1 MARRPRGEEERSMDS
16 LMDALTNVVGIL
28 LLILIVLSL
37 QITTEVRKVVESLP
51 EVTEEEL
58 EAMKTSRD
66 KTLENLENLKQTH
79 NNTLENL
86 PTEEEATQLVAEL
99 EEFEENN
106 EELAEKTS
114 DIEEWAA
121 KVTEQEQKQET
132 NEGLVS
138 VADTKNRE
146 LAAIL
151 AQTPE
156 VEVKQAKEVLMP
168 DPRRA
173 DPEATA
179 LYILCKFGKIYFVG
193 DPYIHALGIRDVIDQ
208 NFTDLA
214 FTGKAIGDYTYALKD
229 TRKNENDAFIP
240 ITETYRLSR
249 REREALG
256 AWDSMKAKWGNR
268 EGVIEDEERSIV
280 DRIFGSND
288 EAELNVGKFRYDMKK
303 ISAYFGE
310 GKFGPKDFKYHVVQ
324 GGGDRVKMQLEPR
337 EDGGWTPEE
346 FTAAGSAFEQA
357 CKQAS
362 TARRTLF
369 YYHVAPD
376 SFETYLQARSTSEKF
391 RIPAGWT
398 VWEGEKFEPKA
409 MPQRPTL
416 RYNLDTIPD
425 EAYMQVANVVGP
437 HMFEELSAEWDE
449 LDERVAAAVPEE
461 MTDEAEKAAFTTK
474 LKTERAEFDGTRFTW
489 YTLNIFKT
497 ALAAEEASGETE
509 VVIEIHPPEIPHIRL
524 FAPARPPSAPTPP
537 PTDTPKPE
545 PPKPPTGPPTLILD

>member
-1 MARRPRGEEERSMDS
+1 MDS

-37 QITTEVRKVVESLP
+37 QITTEVKKVVESLP

-58 EAMKTSRD
+58 EAMKASRD
-66 KTLENLENLKQTH
+66 KTLENLEDLQQTH
-79 NNTLENL
+79 SNTIENL
-86 PTEEEATQLVAEL
+86 PTEEEAAQLVAEL

-121 KVTEQEQKQET
+121 KVTEQEQKKEA
-132 NEGLVS
+132 NEELVS
-138 VADTKNRE
+138 VADVKNRE

-173 DPEATA
+173 DPESTA

-193 DPYIHALGIRDVIDQ
+193 DPYQHALSIRDVIDK

-214 FTGKAIGDYTYALKD
+214 FTGKAIGSYTYDLKD
-229 TRKNENDAFIP
+229 TKKNDNDAFLP

-249 REREALG
+249 RDREAL
-256 AWDSMKAKWGNR
+256 ASWDNLKPKWGNR
-268 EGVIEDEERSIV
+268 EGVLEDKERSIV
-280 DRIFGSND
+280 DRIFGSNE
-288 EAELNVGKFRYDMKK
+288 EAELDVGKFRYDMKK
-303 ISAYFGE
+303 IAAYFGE

-337 EDGGWTPEE
+337 EDAGWTPEQ
-346 FTAAGSAFEQA
+346 FTAAGSEFEQA

-369 YYHVAPD
+369 YYYVAPD

-409 MPQRPTL
+409 MPERPTL

-425 EAYMQVANVVGP
+425 EAYMQIANVVGP
-437 HMFEELSAEWDE
+437 HMVQELTAEWNE
-449 LDERVAAAVPEE
+449 LDARVAAAVPED
-461 MTDEAEKAAFTTK
+461 MTDEAEKAEFIKK
-474 LKTERAEFDGTRFTW
+474 LKAERAEFDGTRFIY
-489 YTLNIFKT
+489 YTLDIFKT

-509 VVIEIHPPEIPHIRL
+509 IVIEIHPPEIPQIRL
-524 FAPARPPSAPTPP
+524 FAPAKPPTAPKPPPDDKPKPP
-537 PTDTPKPE
+537 PTK
-545 PPKPPTGPPTLILD
+545 PTGTGTLILD

>member
-1 MARRPRGEEERSMDS
+1 MDS

-51 EVTEEEL
+51 EVTQEEL
-58 EAMKTSRD
+58 EAMRTSRD

-86 PTEEEATQLVAEL
+86 PTEEEAAQLVAEL

-121 KVTEQEQKQET
+121 KVKEEEQKKET
-132 NEGLVS
+132 NENLVS

-173 DPEATA
+173 DPDATA

-193 DPYIHALGIRDVIDQ
+193 DPYDHALSIRDVIDK

-229 TRKNENDAFIP
+229 TEKNENDAFIP

-249 REREALG
+249 RERESLA
-256 AWDSMKAKWGNR
+256 AWENLKEKWGNR
-268 EGVIEDEERSIV
+268 EGVLEDEKRSIL
-280 DRIFGSND
+280 DRIFGNTD
-288 EAELNVGKFRYDMKK
+288 QAELNVGKFRYDMKK
-303 ISAYFGE
+303 ISAYFGD
-310 GKFGPKDFKYHVVQ
+310 GKFGPKDFKYHVVASN
-324 GGGDRVKMQLEPR
+324 GDRIKMQLEPR
-337 EDGGWTPEE
+337 EDGGWTPEQ
-346 FTAAGSAFEQA
+346 FSAAGSEFELA
-357 CKQAS
+357 CKQAQ
-362 TARRTLF
+362 TDRQTLF
-369 YYHVAPD
+369 YFYVAPD
-376 SFETYLQARSTSEKF
+376 SFETYLQARSKSEQF
-391 RIPAGWT
+391 NVPAGWN
-398 VWEGEKFEPKA
+398 VWEGERFEPRA
-409 MPQRPTL
+409 MPERPTL
-416 RYNLDTIPD
+416 RYDLDSLPE
-425 EAYMQVANVVGP
+425 EAYMQIANSVGP
-437 HMFEELSAEWDE
+437 YMVEELSTEWAE
-449 LDERVAAAVPEE
+449 LDDRITEAVPEE
-461 MTDEAEKAAFTTK
+461 MTDEAEKAEFIKK
-474 LKTERAEFDGTRFTW
+474 LKAERAEFDGTRFTW
-489 YTLNIFKT
+489 YTMNIFET

-537 PTDTPKPE
+537 PTEKPKPD
-545 PPKPPTGPPTLILD
+545 PKKPPTGTGTLILD